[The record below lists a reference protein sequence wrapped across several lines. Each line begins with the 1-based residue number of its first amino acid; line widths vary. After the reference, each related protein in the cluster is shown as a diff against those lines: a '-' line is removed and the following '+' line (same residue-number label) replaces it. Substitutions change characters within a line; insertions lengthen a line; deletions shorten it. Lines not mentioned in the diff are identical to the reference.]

1 MHISFSSED
10 QNSIK
15 GNGSFLAKELL
26 GSLQPE
32 IWPFLLEDLP
42 IGTVLV
48 GGAIRDR
55 LLNNYNSIP
64 DLDFVVPKHA
74 FQISKDLAKRY
85 GGTAV
90 HLDQH
95 RDIARYVINDWKID
109 IASQIGKDLND
120 DLLRRDFTINAIALN
135 IFPTPAFIDPA
146 GGLDDLHNKK
156 LVAISEQNF
165 IDDPLRILRGLRLV
179 SELNLKLESQTES
192 LLKKNAGLLNRVA
205 SERIK
210 VELERLVQGPWA
222 NDVIPL
228 VIKMGLLR
236 PWSLSNNEEYFHSL
250 SLKNVSSFTAKELKI
265 ALPLVRLSNLLSV
278 EGLVKLGFSKKT
290 IKSCNLLKNW
300 QKRNDGLSFRGLN
313 EVDRLQLH
321 IDLENHLPAL
331 ILMLQTIDQK
341 IWLERWR
348 DLSDPLFHPSS
359 PIDGNT
365 LKDTFDAPEG
375 PWIGALIHFLSKE
388 RAFGRLRNRE
398 EAFEL
403 ARYWWEHNKPFCD

>member
-1 MHISFSSED
+1 M
-10 QNSIK
+10 
-15 GNGSFLAKELL
+15 